1 MSSACWL
8 ETTTVSRRVALP
20 STYSMVTWVLPSGRR
35 YGTVPFLRTSV
46 SFSASRCASQIGSGM
61 SSGVS
66 SLA

>member
-1 MSSACWL
+1 MSSACWVDS
-8 ETTTVSRRVALP
+8 TTVSRRTALS

-46 SFSASRCASQIGSGM
+46 SFSDSRCASQIGSGI

-66 SLA
+66 SEA